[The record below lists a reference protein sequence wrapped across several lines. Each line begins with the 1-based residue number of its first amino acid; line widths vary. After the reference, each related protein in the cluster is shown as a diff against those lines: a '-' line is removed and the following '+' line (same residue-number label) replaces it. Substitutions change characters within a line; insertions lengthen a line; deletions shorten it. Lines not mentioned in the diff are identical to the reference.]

1 MKETRPWGF
10 YETLKESDNHKVKY
24 IYIEPYNRLSYQK
37 HQYRSEHWF
46 IVSGPA
52 SVTIDGYTRSLMPG
66 DSVDI
71 KAGELHRIGALN
83 NPVEF
88 IEVQSGTYF
97 GEDDIE
103 RLDDDYGRN

>member
-1 MKETRPWGF
+1 
-10 YETLKESDNHKVKY
+10 
-24 IYIEPYNRLSYQK
+24 
-37 HQYRSEHWF
+37 
-46 IVSGPA
+46 
-52 SVTIDGYTRSLMPG
+52 MPG